1 MAPVGQSIPP
11 FEATVTRRMA
21 GRERIPYPAAGSRAA
36 SRRSTTPPDTTAA
49 LAPALPALMATV
61 DVRPPGVAAPF
72 DPSTFDL
79 AGFCAAVD
87 RLKAE
92 AHAAIGP
99 ADFTHLRRIEAYGR
113 AATLVGY
120 ATAWIAPNPLTAF
133 LLSLG
138 QFTRWLLA
146 HHILHRGYDRVP
158 GIPARYTSRGFAR
171 GWRRYVDWF
180 DWLLPEAWDFEHN
193 TLHHYHTGEDGDP
206 DVAER
211 HLEFLRRLRIPV
223 ALKYVVIAA
232 VACTWKI
239 VYYAPNSL
247 AVLESPGGRRAAHG
261 SIARLTLGSVFDVRR
276 AAVRRLWLEC
286 YAPYVGWHF
295 VAVPLLFLPL
305 GTTAALAVLVNKL
318 LAEAITNAHA
328 FLVIV
333 PNHTADDLYRFRF
346 HYRRKEEFYVTSVL
360 GSANYRCG
368 PECVD
373 YLSIWLN
380 YQIEHHLFPDL
391 PMRQYCLVQPRVR
404 DLCAAYGL
412 PYRQEGVFRR
422 FGRMLDVCV
431 GKTSMRQLE
440 AFPVSWGGQ
449 TATIC

>member
-1 MAPVGQSIPP
+1 MN
-11 FEATVTRRMA
+11 ATLD
-21 GRERIPYPAAGSRAA
+21 
-36 SRRSTTPPDTTAA
+36 TP
-49 LAPALPALMATV
+49 LPRQLGDL
-61 DVRPPGVAAPF
+61 DV
-72 DPSTFDL
+72 
-79 AGFCAAVD
+79 AGFAAAID

-92 AHAAIGP
+92 AHANIGP
-99 ADFTHLRRIEAYGR
+99 ADFAHLQRIERYGR
-113 AATLVGY
+113 LATILGY
-120 ATAWIAPNPLTAF
+120 ATAWIIPNPLSAF

-158 GIPARYTSRGFAR
+158 GIPPRYTSRVFAR

-180 DWLLPEAWDFEHN
+180 DWLLPEAWDHEHN
-193 TLHHYHTGEDGDP
+193 VLHHYHTGEDGDP

-223 ALKYVVIAA
+223 ALKYLVVAV

-239 VYYAPNSL
+239 IYYAPNSL
-247 AVLESPGGRRAAHG
+247 AVMNHGSGRRSRQQ
-261 SIARLTLGSVFDVRR
+261 SIAEISVGSVLDFRR
-276 AAVRRLWLEC
+276 PAVRRLWVQC
-286 YAPYVGWHF
+286 YAPYATWHF
-295 VAVPLLFLPL
+295 VVVPLLFLPL
-305 GTTAALAVLVNKL
+305 GSAAVWAVLINKL

-328 FLVIV
+328 FLVIG

-360 GSANYRCG
+360 GSANYQCG
-368 PECVD
+368 PELVD

-380 YQIEHHLFPDL
+380 YQIEHHLIPDL
-391 PMRQYCLVQPRVR
+391 PMRQYCLIQPRVKAVC
-404 DLCAAYGL
+404 LEFGL
-412 PYRQEGVFRR
+412 PYRQESMFRR

-440 AFPVSWGGQ
+440 AFPLG
-449 TATIC
+449 TAAEGMRCQSGIAQQRGVPGLPSGAF